1 MKTIV
6 TKGLALLVL
15 AFISHGSAL
24 AVESL
29 SAAELAS
36 HCAQIKANP
45 EGVDGIFC
53 IRYIQGFID
62 GAVVTDERVTMNVA
76 DEYDKEESFSERAI
90 RIRLGQRLSSYGSY
104 YAEFC
109 LGEPVPLAEVV
120 NKIVDHLEDE
130 DVSGKRLARSFVY
143 SALRKHYPC
152 EPGN

>member
-6 TKGLALLVL
+6 KKGLALLVL

-24 AVESL
+24 AVERL

-36 HCAQIKANP
+36 HCAQIKTNP

-62 GAVVTDERVTMNVA
+62 GAVATDERVTMNVA
-76 DEYDKEESFSERAI
+76 DEYAREESFSERAI
-90 RIRLGQRLSSYGSY
+90 RIRLGQRLTSYGSY

-109 LGEPVPLAEVV
+109 LGEPVPLADVV
-120 NKIVDHLEDE
+120 NKVVTHLEGK
-130 DVSGKRLARSFVY
+130 DVSDKQLARTVVY
-143 SALRKHYPC
+143 TTLRKHYPC
-152 EPGN
+152 ETDK